1 MKKIIGVFII
11 ILGLIS
17 GYMFFYA
24 GNYLDRNGVN
34 MKQNLKSKGGESV
47 AEYYY
52 QDMGEMNCGLAGL
65 CYALGVGNFAI
76 SLGLGTIVYS
86 GKNKIKHNKV
96 NENN

>member
-1 MKKIIGVFII
+1 MKKVMGSIVI

-24 GNYLDRNGVN
+24 GNYLDRNGIN

-52 QDMGEMNCGLAGL
+52 QDIGEMNCGLAGL
-65 CYALGVGNFAI
+65 CYAFGMGDTTI
-76 SLGLGTIVYS
+76 SIGLGGILLTSPNRKKQI
-86 GKNKIKHNKV
+86 KND
-96 NENN
+96 EN